1 MISKM
6 RRPLL
11 EFASEKKE
19 SPRNELLIR
28 KALYVSLQKA
38 EAMYF

>member
-1 MISKM
+1 M

-28 KALYVSLQKA
+28 KALYILYVSLQKA